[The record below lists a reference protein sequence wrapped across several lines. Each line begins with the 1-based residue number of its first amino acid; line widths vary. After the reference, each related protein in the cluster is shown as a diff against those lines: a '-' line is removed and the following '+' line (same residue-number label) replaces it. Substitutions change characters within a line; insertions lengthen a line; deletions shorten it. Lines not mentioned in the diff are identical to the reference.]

1 MQSGQ
6 KLLAAIFKNFDE
18 RPDLDEVF
26 FNGPD
31 VSASGSFASSVNAGM
46 LLRQDVMPPLQ
57 TFFDSSLAVLD
68 WLQDLAAACNTR
80 LDPMFPSAGGNIPG
94 QAARWHAIFPPLI
107 RNGPVFCVRR
117 NRFAKLTLDDF
128 EIKDP
133 LRAQIT
139 GHLVRG
145 GSLLVSGPT
154 GSGKSSFLAAV
165 LRQFFSNR
173 RMVIIET
180 VEELDGLSSNFLNMV
195 ARPPNLAGVG
205 AVSAS
210 WLFQEALRLRP
221 DGIVI
226 GEIRGQEAAAFAG
239 AISSGHA
246 SCFATIHSGSVE
258 QARNRLTWLAG
269 EATSRHLLSGSNAMV
284 VQMARGGISSESAVI
299 PAMVGYGP
307 LSGLQ

>member
-6 KLLAAIFKNFDE
+6 KLLAAVFEIFDE

-31 VSASGSFASSVNAGM
+31 VSASGSFSVSLKGGIS
-46 LLRQDVMPPLQ
+46 LQPGVMPPLR
-57 TFFDSSLAVLD
+57 TFFDSSLAILD
-68 WLQDLAAACNTR
+68 WLQDLAATCNTR

-94 QAARWHAIFPPLI
+94 QPARWHAVFPPLV
-107 RNGPVFCVRR
+107 RDGPVFCVRR

-128 EIKDP
+128 EINDA
-133 LRAQIT
+133 LRAQII
-139 GHLVRG
+139 GHVLQG
-145 GSLLVSGPT
+145 GSLLVSGAT
-154 GSGKSSFLAAV
+154 GSGKSSFIAAV
-165 LRQFFSNR
+165 LRQFFLNR

-180 VEELDGLSSNFLNMV
+180 VEELDGLSTNFLNMV

-210 WLFQEALRLRP
+210 WLFEEALRLRP

-246 SCFATIHSGSVE
+246 SCLATIHSGSVD

-269 EATSRHLLSGSNAMV
+269 EATSRQLLSGSNAMV
-284 VQMARGGISSESAVI
+284 VQMSRGGNSPAI
-299 PAMVGYGP
+299 PAIVGYGP